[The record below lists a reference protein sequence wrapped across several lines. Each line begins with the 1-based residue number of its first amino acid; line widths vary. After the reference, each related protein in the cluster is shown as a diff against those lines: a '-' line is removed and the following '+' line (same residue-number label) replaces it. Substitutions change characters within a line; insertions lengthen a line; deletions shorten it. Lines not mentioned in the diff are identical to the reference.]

1 MEAYKSKFQ
10 EAEQIESRE
19 KDAILFADKWAKRIR
34 KEITD
39 LHFFD
44 HKSMRKFSDMVG
56 AYLREMI

>member
-1 MEAYKSKFQ
+1 MKAYKSKFQ

-19 KDAILFADKWAKRIR
+19 KDAVLFADKWAKRIR

-56 AYLREMI
+56 SYLKEMV